1 MFIFFKFNKEKRLG
15 FKKLT
20 EADLG
25 LSTSHQTHIGLYE
38 GVFTFL
44 QNSDVVKSGILIY
57 NDYCEV
63 LDCSFDRIQNPDGSF
78 RSPKIKIGSDSNN
91 SIVAKIREFA
101 KVSPKSQWYLI
112 WSGLESEEL
121 TFWLIRSDSE
131 DYNVIREVLPYENRV
146 YGEEDSYYD
155 KAIEILTQKINNVSI
170 SVQKGIEVASQ
181 IGDKSKLFKKVD
193 IERAEAMFRSVGKRG
208 EELIAEYL
216 EKQKQAN
223 NIQSFDWLNKS
234 MESGAP
240 YDFIIDNKN
249 YVDVKSTL
257 YDFNQ
262 YIYFS
267 NQEISFASK
276 KDVDYCVFRV
286 YGMKEEND
294 IWLKKCYQ
302 CNPYIS
308 TMNSNITNFM
318 NEVNVQK
325 AMLQSLKL
333 GILPENCF
341 NDIQSAIKLG

>member
-44 QNSDVVKSGILIY
+44 QNSDVVKSGMLIY

-91 SIVAKIREFA
+91 SIVAKIRDFA
-101 KVSPKSQWYLI
+101 KVSPKSKWYLI

-181 IGDKSKLFKKVD
+181 IGD
-193 IERAEAMFRSVGKRG
+193 IERAEAMFRRVGKRG
-208 EELIAEYL
+208 EELIAQYL

-223 NIQSFDWLNKS
+223 NIQSFEWLNKS

-262 YIYFS
+262 YVYFS

-276 KDVDYCVFRV
+276 KDADYCVFRV

>member
-1 MFIFFKFNKEKRLG
+1 
-15 FKKLT
+15 
-20 EADLG
+20 
-25 LSTSHQTHIGLYE
+25 
-38 GVFTFL
+38 
-44 QNSDVVKSGILIY
+44 
-57 NDYCEV
+57 
-63 LDCSFDRIQNPDGSF
+63 
-78 RSPKIKIGSDSNN
+78 
-91 SIVAKIREFA
+91 
-101 KVSPKSQWYLI
+101 
-112 WSGLESEEL
+112 
-121 TFWLIRSDSE
+121 
-131 DYNVIREVLPYENRV
+131 
-146 YGEEDSYYD
+146 
-155 KAIEILTQKINNVSI
+155 
-170 SVQKGIEVASQ
+170 
-181 IGDKSKLFKKVD
+181 
-193 IERAEAMFRSVGKRG
+193 
-208 EELIAEYL
+208 
-216 EKQKQAN
+216 
-223 NIQSFDWLNKS
+223 

-262 YIYFS
+262 YVYFS

-276 KDVDYCVFRV
+276 KDADYCVFRV